1 MRRDASVLPKAS
13 SNSVIFVAVA
23 LLYWLLRSLQT
34 LRENE
39 AGYLTEWIIFSPPCP
54 STSLCYDFCRLS
66 PLHTDGRSTS
76 VR

>member
-54 STSLCYDFCRLS
+54 SAVMCYDFCRLS